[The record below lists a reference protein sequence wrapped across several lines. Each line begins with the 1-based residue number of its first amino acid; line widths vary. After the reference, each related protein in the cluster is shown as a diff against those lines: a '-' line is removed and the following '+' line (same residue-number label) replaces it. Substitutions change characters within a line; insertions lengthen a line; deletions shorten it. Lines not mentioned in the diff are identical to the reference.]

1 MAPAPKVGAV
11 VMTTANGMEYLPAL
25 LSSISRQSHEGGETT
40 VVVDGAAPAV
50 LEYLASEWPEV
61 RRVPIPVAGGFA
73 RAADQGV
80 RSSRGEYVAVLND
93 DLELEPKWLELL
105 VAELDQDARVG
116 FATGKTLLYDRRDVI
131 NEANQDLHTC
141 GRFVPRGLLE
151 KDVGQYDESGPTTIA
166 SASASL
172 YRRRAVEEAGG
183 FDPDY
188 RFYCEDA
195 DLCLRMILA
204 GYSGR
209 YVPDARAYHAW
220 APTLGRSSDSA
231 AILGQRNTLITIAK
245 DFPGPLLARSL
256 PKILR
261 YQARILKEQRRSGK
275 ARVSLRA
282 WAGFARELPRTLR
295 KRRRVMRERSIS
307 SAEFGSF
314 LISDY
319 PRLPG

>member
-1 MAPAPKVGAV
+1 
-11 VMTTANGMEYLPAL
+11 
-25 LSSISRQSHEGGETT
+25 
-40 VVVDGAAPAV
+40 
-50 LEYLASEWPEV
+50 
-61 RRVPIPVAGGFA
+61 
-73 RAADQGV
+73 
-80 RSSRGEYVAVLND
+80 VLND